1 MISAYLN
8 KKLGAAAVAGA
19 AAFSA
24 IAVPTAPA
32 AHADTVAPAP
42 AASQG
47 GFYRNEYTYTYTYDV
62 SPKQITVAV
71 GGDWTYEITQGGELI
86 TVAKSPEGNLI
97 ITPKR
102 GANGTAIVVVKDA
115 RGVQYKYTI
124 AVDTTKT
131 IQQVT
136 TPTTTSYT
144 YVWSFDGAAGAG
156 SIQIPQGGR
165 WEIVSG
171 GELVSTRVE
180 GDQLIVTPNA
190 DANGREVVIAVKDKD
205 GNTLRYAITMHLK
218 PGGFVSVDTLESGGT
233 VTFQKR
239 GPWKITQGSELIDVT
254 ETSPALTITAKDSVR
269 GTAIIEMRDSNG
281 REFQHQI
288 NVIDTTPVVQ
298 EWKVNLYDDMSY
310 NLPRP
315 ASSTYRLVS
324 GAEAVAVKE
333 NGKFLEVT
341 GKEGSN
347 GTAVVELLDQKSRV
361 TARYRFEVISTDQ
374 RGEVREINNQ
384 ITDRTEFLATK
395 RGQGTTLLIES
406 GGALVDAVV
415 NPDGSVTL
423 HPTQGANGTVVI
435 VEKDQRGQVVTRYN
449 VTIKPVPIQ
458 QVTHDI
464 ESNRTIDVTGSNL
477 VVVRGEELVTL
488 DKRGDT
494 WTVVPKEGAS
504 GTVVIE
510 GRDDRGRTQ
519 VRYTINITAAQ
530 VQVEQR
536 EETNASLN
544 GIEVGGGPGDSPVP
558 SPPPS
563 NGTGTG
569 VAEERPVDN
578 SVRNSNN
585 ITNNTT
591 NNSTSNGPVTN
602 NTNTDN
608 STHIVN
614 HGVKDGA
621 AEGGKEGSN
630 PGGGQ
635 PTKRGSLDGKCTA
648 ALVGAASPLLLLMPL
663 GLLTQVRIPGL
674 EQLQAQ
680 INGAIQD
687 ANTQLQQGLGIFDE
701 ERAKRAAGINSAL
714 AGVDTRALGTAAGS
728 LALVAAGL
736 VVGGSV
742 WHACADPADSKA
754 TTTKTVDSKN
764 AAPKGEAAAG
774 SKGWSSV
781 WVGLGE
787 RRKAKGSEE

>member
-1 MISAYLN
+1 M
-8 KKLGAAAVAGA
+8 AGA

-47 GFYRNEYTYTYTYDV
+47 DFYRNEYTYTYTYDV
-62 SPKQITVAV
+62 SPKQITVAA

-136 TPTTTSYT
+136 TPITTSYT

-156 SIQIPQGGR
+156 SIQIPPGGR

-180 GDQLIVTPNA
+180 GDQLIVAPNA

-254 ETSPALTITAKDSVR
+254 ETSSALTITAKDSVR

-288 NVIDTTPVVQ
+288 IVDSLQSPVQ
-298 EWKVNLYDDMSY
+298 QRTFNLQTGASY
-310 NLPRP
+310 GLKI
-315 ASSTYRLVS
+315 AEDWQYRVTS
-324 GAEAVAVKE
+324 GADHIDVSRSGRE
-333 NGKFLEVT
+333 LEIT
-341 GKEGSN
+341 GKTP
-347 GTAVVELLDQKSRV
+347 GTAVVDLVDPKGRLAIRNIFQVTSDQPAS
-361 TARYRFEVISTDQ
+361 
-374 RGEVREINNQ
+374 EIQNLNNQ
-384 ITDRTEFLATK
+384 ITDQTEFLATK

-449 VTIKPVPIQ
+449 VTIKPVPIR
-458 QVTHDI
+458 QVTHNI

-477 VVVRGEELVTL
+477 AVVRGEELVTL

-530 VQVEQR
+530 VQIKQR

-563 NGTGTG
+563 NVGTGNGGSNGTGTG

-578 SVRNSNN
+578 SVRHS
-585 ITNNTT
+585 NNTT
-591 NNSTSNGPVTN
+591 NNSTSIGPVTN
-602 NTNTDN
+602 ITNTDN

-621 AEGGKEGSN
+621 AEGDKEGSN
-630 PGGGQ
+630 PGSGQ
-635 PTKRGSLDGKCTA
+635 PAKRGSLDGKCTA

-714 AGVDTRALGTAAGS
+714 AGVDTRTLGTAAGS

-754 TTTKTVDSKN
+754 TTTKTADSKN

>member
-1 MISAYLN
+1 M
-8 KKLGAAAVAGA
+8 AGA
-19 AAFSA
+19 VAFSA

-47 GFYRNEYTYTYTYDV
+47 DFYRNEYTYTYNYDV
-62 SPKQITVAV
+62 SPKQITVAA

-136 TPTTTSYT
+136 TPITTSYT

-180 GDQLIVTPNA
+180 GDQLIVAPNA

-205 GNTLRYAITMHLK
+205 GNTWRYAITMHLK

-254 ETSPALTITAKDSVR
+254 ETSSALTITAKDSVR

-298 EWKVNLYDDMSY
+298 ERSLTLIDGSFYKQPINGAWSHRV
-310 NLPRP
+310 
-315 ASSTYRLVS
+315 VS
-324 GAEAVAVKE
+324 G
-333 NGKFLEVT
+333 GDLIEVT
-341 GKEGSN
+341 RQGEQLKVIGKEGSN

-384 ITDRTEFLATK
+384 ITDHTEFLATK

-563 NGTGTG
+563 NGGTGNGGSNDTGTG

-585 ITNNTT
+585 TTNNTT
-591 NNSTSNGPVTN
+591 HNTTNSSTSIGPVTN

-621 AEGGKEGSN
+621 AERGKEGSN

-635 PTKRGSLDGKCTA
+635 PAKRGSLDGKCTA

-736 VVGGSV
+736 MVGGSV
-742 WHACADPADSKA
+742 WHACADSADSKA
-754 TTTKTVDSKN
+754 TTTKTADSKN